1 MTERGEAVAR
11 DPVCGM
17 SVDPRHAPAS
27 ATLGEKTYYF
37 CALECKQAF
46 LQMGPAHELQDEPRK
61 LVDRHGKPLAT
72 RRGQAGMI
80 TILFSDVEAS
90 TVLMDEM
97 GQQAAHEAVRVE
109 LERQEQ
115 TVERH
120 GGHAVKRLGDGMMA
134 AFPAARS
141 ALLCAMDIQSDRP
154 QGAAV
159 PVRIG
164 MHTGQVIADGDDYFG
179 KTVAMAARLTERA
192 RGGEIVLTDGLRS
205 LLDPPEGW
213 RFGSPRR
220 VRLKGF
226 PGWQRIVRIECCRV
240 EAESR

>member
-1 MTERGEAVAR
+1 MAR

-17 SVDPRHAPAS
+17 LVDVRRPPAS
-27 ATLGEKTYYF
+27 ATLGDRTYYF

-46 LQMGPAHELQDEPRK
+46 LQLGPAHELQGESRK
-61 LVDRHGKPLAT
+61 LVDRHGKPLVAPRT
-72 RRGQAGMI
+72 QDGMV

-90 TVLMDEM
+90 TVLMEEM
-97 GQQAAHEAVRVE
+97 GQQAAHAAVGVE
-109 LERQEQ
+109 LERQERAVQ
-115 TVERH
+115 RH
-120 GGHAVKRLGDGMMA
+120 GGNAVKRLGDGMMA
-134 AFPAARS
+134 AFPAARA
-141 ALLCAMDIQSDRP
+141 ALLCAIQIQSDP
-154 QGAAV
+154 VQGATV

-179 KTVAMAARLTERA
+179 KTVAMAARLTARA

-213 RFGSPRR
+213 RFGPPQR

-226 PGWQRIVRIECCRV
+226 PGWQRIVKVECCRA
-240 EAESR
+240 EPESR

>member
-1 MTERGEAVAR
+1 
-11 DPVCGM
+11 M
-17 SVDPRHAPAS
+17 SVDMRQPPAS
-27 ATLGEKTYYF
+27 ATLGDQTYYF

-46 LQMGPAHELQDEPRK
+46 LELGAAHELQGNSRE
-61 LVDRHGKPLAT
+61 LVDRHGKPLAAPRT
-72 RRGQAGMI
+72 KNGMV
-80 TILFSDVEAS
+80 TIVFSDVEAS
-90 TVLMDEM
+90 TVLMEEM
-97 GQQAAHEAVRVE
+97 GQQAAHAAVRAE
-109 LERQEQ
+109 LERQEE

-120 GGHAVKRLGDGMMA
+120 GGAVVKRLGDGLMA

-141 ALLCAMDIQSDRP
+141 ALLCAIDIQSDPP
-154 QGAAV
+154 QSAMV

-164 MHTGQVIADGDDYFG
+164 MHTGQVITDGDDYFG

-213 RFGSPRR
+213 SFSSPRR

-226 PGWQRIVRIECCRV
+226 PGWQRMVRVECCRA
-240 EAESR
+240 EAESRQTNDH